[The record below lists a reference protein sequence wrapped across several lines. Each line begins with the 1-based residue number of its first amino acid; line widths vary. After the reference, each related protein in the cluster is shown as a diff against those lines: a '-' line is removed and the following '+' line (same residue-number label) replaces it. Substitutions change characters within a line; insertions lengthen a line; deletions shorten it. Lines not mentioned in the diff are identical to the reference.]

1 MLIGLSWPD
10 SNCRILDQSC
20 KDPTVVWMT
29 KHSLDDQ
36 LTLQDE
42 EQDEDVMKDP
52 RDADPVLN

>member
-1 MLIGLSWPD
+1 MFNGLSWPE
-10 SNCRILDQSC
+10 SNSRILYQSC
-20 KDPTVVWMT
+20 KDPTVVWINNC
-29 KHSLDDQ
+29 SLDDQ